1 MEITDP
7 TLGPSKQLLSQGLIL
22 QTYCNSVLIQPS
34 VDFTGFD
41 NLTKYQTG
49 INDGLATAK
58 LHATDYLNNIQPS
71 IVSNIS
77 NIGNYYQIYNA
88 VPAACP
94 SGSTVDTW
102 LNVLRTLQTQATTY
116 QATSQGIVTSLG
128 TLNSNLGTDTASF
141 ATTVSNLNAAVNG
154 DQGVMQSIS
163 DNINTIDGQIAG
175 CIAGT
180 ALSALAIVG
189 GGFMIAVGGIAEF
202 VTAGTS
208 TALVLGGVAVVA
220 TGIGGEVASAVT
232 LSNLYKEK
240 AGMLQQKAVLTS
252 EVNLSLGISSSYS
265 QLKDQGVA
273 SMNAATQM
281 QNAWTSLSSD
291 LGNMASDLQ
300 KGILSTDTLRT
311 LWLNGANNLVP
322 TILTDISTIKAQM
335 AGVSV
340 ANAGSQDLG
349 TYVLEQAHKNA
360 A

>member
-1 MEITDP
+1 MKITDP
-7 TLGPSKQLLSQGLIL
+7 TLEPSKQLLSQGLIL

-34 VDFTGFD
+34 VDFSGFS
-41 NLTKYQTG
+41 NLTQYQKG

-58 LHATDYLNNIQPS
+58 VHATDYLTNIQPS

-77 NIGNYYQIYNA
+77 NIDNYYQIYNA

-94 SGSTVDTW
+94 SGSTVDSW
-102 LNVLRTLQTQATTY
+102 LNVLRTLQTQASTY
-116 QATSQGIVTSLG
+116 QTTSQGIVTSLG

-154 DQGVMQSIS
+154 DKGVMQSIS
-163 DNINTIDGQIAG
+163 DDISKVDGQIAG

-208 TALVLGGVAVVA
+208 TALVVGGVAVVA
-220 TGIGGEVASAVT
+220 TGIGGEVASAIT
-232 LSNLYKEK
+232 LNNLYNQK
-240 AGMLQQKAVLTS
+240 AKMLQQKSQLSS
-252 EVNLSLGISSSYS
+252 EVNLALGISSSYA
-265 QLKDQGVA
+265 QLKNQGIA

-340 ANAGSQDLG
+340 ANSGSQNLG
-349 TYVLEQAHKNA
+349 TYVLEQAHANA